1 MPQSETVVLDLFR
14 RLFGQAA
21 EAFFLL
27 RGGRVTECNE
37 AFPALVGCRRTDLL
51 GRDFLRLSG
60 EHNPNGHTPS
70 TSLAFCLRAALD
82 GYPQAIAASFATPAG
97 PVVLDLSLSL
107 ADLPGAP
114 SVLGIAR
121 RPPAGAV
128 SGEVPRQS
136 DEDLRAIFNKAMDGF
151 LLADVDT
158 RRFRLA
164 NDAICRM
171 LGYTPEEVLTLG
183 VEDIHPEKDLP
194 TVVGFFDRQARGEI
208 AIAPDVPLK
217 RKDGTILYADI
228 NSGPVLIGD
237 QRYLLGIFRDN
248 TEHHRQKEQ
257 LLRSEREWWATF
269 QAIGHPTLLLRPD
282 RTILAANRS
291 TVAALGMPEAE
302 MVGRKCHELFHPGVS
317 DSPDCCPMDT
327 VIASGKLE
335 THDMEIEAL
344 GGTYLVSCTP
354 LLGEGGEV
362 DRILHIA
369 TDITERKRAEHD
381 LRKSEQRF
389 RTILD
394 SLDDAVLILDARDYR
409 VLDVNHRTTE
419 LHGFTREE
427 IRGLH
432 GADLGSGWPP
442 FTRAEAVARLRLAAE
457 GAPQVFEWEGR
468 QRNGAAFPVEVN
480 VRRAII
486 DEQERLLVV
495 VRDVS
500 ERKRWE
506 GEREKLQQQLVQ
518 AQKLESI
525 GRLAGGVAHDFSNLL
540 TVILGYSEI
549 LLRDPAYR
557 DQAVH
562 GPLTEIQMA
571 GERARH
577 LTRQLLA
584 FGRKQELRMEPVD
597 LNEVVRRFNLMLARL
612 LGENIVIEIRL
623 SPAIGLIRADIS
635 QVEQVL
641 MNLAVNARDAMPAG
655 GRLIIETV
663 PAHLAEDANPILGS
677 LPRGDY
683 VLLSVCDTGC
693 GMDEETL
700 KQAFEPFFT
709 TKGKE
714 QGTGLGLS
722 MVYGIVKQHGG
733 EILAASQ
740 PGAGAV
746 FRIYLPVVR
755 PGQPAVSPIPSPGRS
770 AEGGRGLVLVVE
782 DDVGLRRLA
791 CNILSRHGYDVLEAL
806 DPQDAVR
813 LGFEHRDQL
822 EVVLSDVVMP
832 GMNGPEVVSRIRGF
846 CQGVRAVF
854 MSGYTEESIRP
865 LGVRIEGISFV
876 AKPFT
881 PKDLVQ
887 AVREARS
894 ETAGPPPPDST
905 DPEAPR

>member
-1 MPQSETVVLDLFR
+1 MPQSETVVLDLCR
-14 RLFGQAA
+14 RLFGQAG
-21 EAFFLL
+21 EAVFLL
-27 RGGRVTECNE
+27 RDGRVAECSE
-37 AFPALVGCRRTDLL
+37 AFPALLGCRRNDLL
-51 GRDFLRLSG
+51 GRDFLRLTG
-60 EHNPNGHTPS
+60 EHRPSGHTPS
-70 TSLAFCLRAALD
+70 ASLAYSLRAAQD
-82 GYPQAIAASFATPAG
+82 GYPQNIVVSLATAG
-97 PVVLDLSLSL
+97 GPMALELSLGP

-114 SVLGIAR
+114 AVLGIAR
-121 RPPAGAV
+121 RPPGEPA

-136 DEDLRAIFNKAMDGF
+136 DEGLRAIFNKAMDGF

-158 RRFRLA
+158 RRFRLG

-171 LGYTPEEVLTLG
+171 LGYTPEEILTLG

-208 AIAPDVPLK
+208 KIAPDVPLK
-217 RKDGTILYADI
+217 RKDGTVLYADI

-248 TEHHRQKEQ
+248 TEHHRQQEQ
-257 LLRSEREWWATF
+257 LRRSEREWWATF
-269 QAIGHPTLLLRPD
+269 QAIGHPTLLMRPD
-282 RTILAANRS
+282 HTILAANRS
-291 TVAALGMPEAE
+291 TVAALGMPEADL
-302 MVGRKCHELFHPGVS
+302 VGRKCHDLFHPGVP
-317 DSPDCCPMDT
+317 DPPDCCPLGT
-327 VIASGKLE
+327 VVSSGKLE
-335 THDMEIEAL
+335 TQDMEIEAL

-354 LLGEGGEV
+354 LLDEGGKV
-362 DRILHIA
+362 DRVLHIA
-369 TDITERKRAEHD
+369 TDITVRKRAEHD

-409 VLDVNHRTTE
+409 ILDVNHRTLE
-419 LHGFTREE
+419 MHGFGREE
-427 IRGLH
+427 VLDLA
-432 GADLGSGWPP
+432 GADLGSGRPP
-442 FTRAEAVARLRLAAE
+442 FTREEAVARLRQAAD

-468 QRNGAAFPVEVN
+468 HRSGDVFPIEVN

-506 GEREKLQQQLVQ
+506 SEREKLQQQLVQ

-540 TVILGYSEI
+540 TVILGYAEI
-549 LLRDPAYR
+549 LLRDPASR
-557 DQAVH
+557 DQAAH

-612 LGENIVIEIRL
+612 LGENIEIEIRL
-623 SPAIGLIRADIS
+623 SPAIGLIRADVA

-655 GRLIIETV
+655 GRLIIETT
-663 PAHLAEDANPILGS
+663 PACLAEDADPVLGS

-683 VLLSVCDTGC
+683 VVLSVCDTGC
-693 GMDEETL
+693 GMDGETL
-700 KQAFEPFFT
+700 KQVFEPFFT

-733 EILAASQ
+733 EIFAVSQ

-746 FRIYLPVVR
+746 FRIYLPVAR
-755 PGQPAVSPIPSPGRS
+755 PGQKVSSSLPTPGRG

-846 CQGVRAVF
+846 CPGVRTVF

-887 AVREARS
+887 AVREARA
-894 ETAGPPPPDST
+894 ETAGPLPPDAAG
-905 DPEAPR
+905 PEAPR